1 MSGYHPVV
9 LPGKYSEGSV
19 YGVGFD
25 TRVTEL
31 ENGQEE
37 RMVRYAPGGRRKYQI
52 AQGIREVADVEEL
65 YRFFI
70 ARGGAANSFKFFDV
84 MDHSTTASN
93 TSVPYSDNV
102 PQNTDQILQLIGANR
117 YQCATSYDDGQGYV
131 VTRPVTK
138 LKLDVH
144 NIQIAGDGISI
155 EDNDFGVDPETG
167 VVTIDPEIEFNTA
180 TWGGDYY
187 TPVRF
192 SQATD
197 EAFRVSMPASK
208 NARSLPQV
216 ELVEEISP
224 AIVSQDFPYGGAY
237 AWAPGGGSTFYA
249 LTPINGRIQT
259 ITPPDANALFTLP
272 SLLDMPE
279 GGPIMVLKNGS
290 GTETLKVYTVDQQ
303 LLTTIPVNGVAEFWV
318 GRYLL
323 GGGSDIAKY
332 WVAFI

>member
-1 MSGYHPVV
+1 MSGYHPVI

-19 YGVGFD
+19 YAVGFD

-52 AQGIREVADVEEL
+52 ARGINNVPDVEEL

-70 ARGGAANSFKFFDV
+70 ARAGAANSFKFFDV
-84 MDHSTTASN
+84 MDHSTTPTN
-93 TSVPYSDNV
+93 TSPPYSDVGPTNI
-102 PQNTDQILQLIGANR
+102 DQVLQPISGSS
-117 YQCATSYDDGQGYV
+117 YQCVTSYDDGQGYV
-131 VTRPVTK
+131 VTRPITK

-155 EDNDFGVDPETG
+155 EDADFTADPETG

-216 ELVEEISP
+216 ELVEEIAP
-224 AIVSQDFPYGGAY
+224 AEVSQDFPYGGAY
-237 AWAPGGGSTFYA
+237 YWAPGGGATSYA
-249 LTPINGRIQT
+249 ITPLHGRVQT
-259 ITPPDANALFTLP
+259 IESPDSAAVFTLP
-272 SLLDMPE
+272 PLIDMPE
-279 GGPIMVLKNGS
+279 GGPLLLIRNGS
-290 GTETLKVYTVDQQ
+290 QTTTLNVTTADQTPLVTININNAFEFYVARF
-303 LLTTIPVNGVAEFWV
+303 LLNGQFT
-318 GRYLL
+318 
-323 GGGSDIAKY
+323 KY
-332 WVAFI
+332 WIVRG